1 MQTRKFGY
9 ICKGRSGSLSSVL
22 GRGVGIGV
30 EMGVVTGGD
39 VAGSD
44 VHRRQAPSASIHPDS
59 RPAVGL
65 EKGNASGPRP
75 DNEGIDIRLDLPNPH
90 RGQDSGKAVFR
101 SFVMNIVD
109 RFLIVVLMPSDGL
122 FDMERFSLLSAP
134 SSSSRSSPALLAG
147 PNSAVARR
155 VQQMECVSSG
165 PAPPGG
171 GPELRPSG
179 SEEDV
184 GSLYSNS
191 APARE

>member
-1 MQTRKFGY
+1 
-9 ICKGRSGSLSSVL
+9 
-22 GRGVGIGV
+22 
-30 EMGVVTGGD
+30 
-39 VAGSD
+39 
-44 VHRRQAPSASIHPDS
+44 
-59 RPAVGL
+59 
-65 EKGNASGPRP
+65 
-75 DNEGIDIRLDLPNPH
+75 
-90 RGQDSGKAVFR
+90 
-101 SFVMNIVD
+101 
-109 RFLIVVLMPSDGL
+109 MPSDGL

-134 SSSSRSSPALLAG
+134 SSSSRSSPAPLAG

-155 VQQMECVSSG
+155 AEQMECGSFG